1 MFDKKQEKKLG
12 FKARGVGEVQQ
23 KLKVVEM
30 DMKAFSL
37 PITINNCLPQK
48 QVFSAGDTT
57 NYATARQKELGKTHD
72 IALSNTTMFQSN
84 PAMQMTQNN
93 NYFSAKSTTML
104 GK

>member
-12 FKARGVGEVQQ
+12 FKARGVTEVQQ
-23 KLKVVEM
+23 KLKVVEQ

-37 PITINNCLPQK
+37 PISVSNCMPQK
-48 QVFSAGDTT
+48 QVFSGETT
-57 NYATARQKELGKTHD
+57 NYATARNKNLGKTAID
-72 IALSNTTMFQSN
+72 IGMSNTTMFESN
-84 PAMQMTQNN
+84 PAMTQKN